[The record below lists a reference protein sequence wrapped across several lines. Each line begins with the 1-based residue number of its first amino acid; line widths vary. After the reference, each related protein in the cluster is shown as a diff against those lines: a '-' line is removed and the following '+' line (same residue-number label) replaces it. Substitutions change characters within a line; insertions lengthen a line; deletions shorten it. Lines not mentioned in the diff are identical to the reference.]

1 MDKEV
6 IIQMEINIIKDAILR
21 LVKLIDTRPAAYAIK
36 TQIERFLFN
45 KMFYYFKN

>member
-6 IIQMEINIIKDAILR
+6 IIQMEINIIKDSILR

-45 KMFYYFKN
+45 KLFYYFKR